1 MKKFGKVT
9 VKHHRLILIIGIL
22 LLIPSLF
29 GMIGTR
35 INYDM
40 LHYLP
45 KDMDTVKGQDIL
57 LDRFGKGAVSTMVVE
72 GMDQKDIVQ
81 LKAKIE
87 KVNHVDSVIWY
98 DSLSNG
104 TVPMELLPK
113 KYYDAFNNGNATLMV
128 IFFDS
133 STSASET
140 MTAIKDIRK
149 ITTKDCFLTGMS
161 ALVTDLKDLCEKEE
175 PIYVGL
181 AVLLATL
188 VMMVFLDSWI
198 IPFVFLA
205 GIGMAILWNLGS
217 NIFMGEISYITKA
230 LSSVLQL
237 AVTMDYS
244 IFLWHKYEE
253 EREITGDDHEAMAE
267 AVNKTLS
274 AVVGSSI
281 TTVAG
286 FVALCFMTYKL
297 GMDLGIVMAKGVIL
311 GVISCVTILPAMILV
326 FDRFIEKTR
335 HRSLIPDMSS
345 FAKKVTAKPY
355 IQIGI
360 FIIVLIPA
368 LFAYNQANKEVYYDI
383 GGSLPKSLPSVVANE
398 KQAEHFK
405 LGSTYMALVNL
416 DLSNKE
422 LTEMTDRIKD
432 LKGIKAAMGLDSIVG
447 GSLPDDFIPSELTSK
462 LKSGKYQLVMI
473 TSEYEVASDQ
483 VNKQVAD
490 AKRIIKEYDK
500 KGLLIGEAP
509 ATYDLIKTTSRDFD
523 IVNTV
528 SILLVFLIILLV
540 FKSASLPVILVAVI
554 EFAIFINL
562 GLSHLMGVSL
572 PFIAPICISTIQ
584 LGSTVDYAILM
595 TTRYKAERLNG
606 KDTDSAIR
614 IALATSIPSII
625 VSGLGFFAATFGVA
639 MYSNI
644 DMIKS
649 LCTLMSRGAIIS
661 VLAVIFILPAM
672 LHVFD
677 KVICKTTASM
687 RHISKSG
694 LAREV

>member
-29 GMIGTR
+29 GVIGTR

-188 VMMVFLDSWI
+188 VMMIFLDSWL

-253 EREITGDDHEAMAE
+253 EREIIDDDHEAMAE

-274 AVVGSSI
+274 SVVGSSI

-326 FDRFIEKTR
+326 LDRFIEKTR

-368 LFAYNQANKEVYYDI
+368 IFAYNQANKEVYYDI

-405 LGSTYMALVNL
+405 LGSTYMALVNS

-422 LTEMTDRIKD
+422 
-432 LKGIKAAMGLDSIVG
+432 
-447 GSLPDDFIPSELTSK
+447 F
-462 LKSGKYQLVMI
+462 SGKYQLVMI

-687 RHISKSG
+687 KHISKSG

>member
-1 MKKFGKVT
+1 
-9 VKHHRLILIIGIL
+9 
-22 LLIPSLF
+22 
-29 GMIGTR
+29 
-35 INYDM
+35 
-40 LHYLP
+40 
-45 KDMDTVKGQDIL
+45 
-57 LDRFGKGAVSTMVVE
+57 
-72 GMDQKDIVQ
+72 
-81 LKAKIE
+81 
-87 KVNHVDSVIWY
+87 
-98 DSLSNG
+98 
-104 TVPMELLPK
+104 
-113 KYYDAFNNGNATLMV
+113 
-128 IFFDS
+128 
-133 STSASET
+133 
-140 MTAIKDIRK
+140 
-149 ITTKDCFLTGMS
+149 
-161 ALVTDLKDLCEKEE
+161 
-175 PIYVGL
+175 
-181 AVLLATL
+181 
-188 VMMVFLDSWI
+188 
-198 IPFVFLA
+198 
-205 GIGMAILWNLGS
+205 
-217 NIFMGEISYITKA
+217 MGEISYITKA

-253 EREITGDDHEAMAE
+253 EREIIDDDHEAMAE

-326 FDRFIEKTR
+326 LDRFIEKTR

-360 FIIVLIPA
+360 FIIVLIPSI
-368 LFAYNQANKEVYYDI
+368 FAYNQANKEVYYDI

-405 LGSTYMALVNL
+405 LGSTYMALVNS

-422 LTEMTDRIKD
+422 FTEMTDRIKD
-432 LKGIKAAMGLDSIVG
+432 LKGVKAAMGLDSIIG

-483 VNKQVAD
+483 VNEQVAN
-490 AKRIIKEYDK
+490 AKKIIKEYDK

>member
-9 VKHHRLILIIGIL
+9 VKHHRLVLIIGIL
-22 LLIPSLF
+22 LLIPSFF

-45 KDMDTVKGQDIL
+45 KNMDTVKGQDIL
-57 LDRFGKGAVSTMVVE
+57 LDKFGKGAVSTMVIE
-72 GMDQKDIVQ
+72 GMEQKDIVQ

-104 TVPMELLPK
+104 KIPMELLPK

-140 MTAIKDIRK
+140 MTAIKDIRN

-161 ALVTDLKDLCEKEE
+161 SLVTDLKDLCEKEE

-188 VMMVFLDSWI
+188 VMMIFLDSWL

-205 GIGMAILWNLGS
+205 GIGMAIMWNLGS

-253 EREITGDDHEAMAE
+253 ERDIIDDDHEAMAE

-335 HRSLIPDMSS
+335 HRSLIPDMNN
-345 FAKKVTAKPY
+345 FAKKVMAKPY

-360 FIIVLIPA
+360 FLIVLIPA
-368 LFAYNQANKEVYYDI
+368 LFAYNQTNKEVYYDI
-383 GGSLPKSLPSVVANE
+383 GGSLPKSLPSVVADE
-398 KQAEHFK
+398 KQAEHFD
-405 LGSTYMALVNL
+405 LGSTYMALVNSN
-416 DLSNKE
+416 LSNKE
-422 LTEMTDRIKD
+422 LTEMTDRISD
-432 LKGIKAAMGLDSIVG
+432 LKGIKAAMGLDSIIG
-447 GSLPDDFIPSELTSK
+447 GSLPDQFIPSEMTSK

-490 AKRIIKEYDK
+490 AKKIIKEYDK
-500 KGLLIGEAP
+500 RGLLIGEAP
-509 ATYDLIKTTSRDFD
+509 ATYDLIKTTSRDFN

-528 SILLVFLIILLV
+528 SIFLVFLIILIV

-595 TTRYKAERLNG
+595 TTRYKAERLKG
-606 KDTDSAIR
+606 EDTDSAIN

-639 MYSNI
+639 IYSNI

-677 KVICKTTASM
+677 KIICKTTGSM
-687 RHISKSG
+687 KHIAKAG
-694 LAREV
+694 LVEEV

>member
-1 MKKFGKVT
+1 MKRFGKAT
-9 VKHHRLILIIGIL
+9 VKHNKLILIIGIL
-22 LLIPSLF
+22 LLIPSFF
-29 GMIGTR
+29 GMIGTG

-45 KDMDTVKGQDIL
+45 KDMDTVKGQDLL
-57 LDRFGKGAVSTMVVE
+57 LDKFGKGAVSTMVVE
-72 GMDQKDIVQ
+72 GMEQKDIIR
-81 LKAKIE
+81 LKTKIE
-87 KVNHVDSVIWY
+87 KIEHVDSVIWY

-104 TVPMELLPK
+104 KIPMELLPK
-113 KYYDAFNNGNATLMV
+113 KYYRAFNSGDATLMV

-133 STSASET
+133 STSAEDT
-140 MTAIKDIRK
+140 MTTIKDIRNVAAK
-149 ITTKDCFLTGMS
+149 ECFLTGMS

-181 AVLLATL
+181 AVLLATI
-188 VMMVFLDSWI
+188 VMMVFLDSWL
-198 IPFVFLA
+198 IPFIFLA
-205 GIGMAILWNLGS
+205 GIGMAIMWNLGS
-217 NIFMGEISYITKA
+217 NIFMGDISYITKA

-274 AVVGSSI
+274 AVIGSSI

-297 GMDLGIVMAKGVIL
+297 GMDLGIVMAKGVIF
-311 GVISCVTILPAMILV
+311 GVISCVTILPAMILT
-326 FDRFIEKTR
+326 FDKFIEKTR
-335 HRSLIPDMSS
+335 HRSLIPDMSA
-345 FAKKVTAKPY
+345 FAKKVTAKPF

-360 FIIVLIPA
+360 FLIVLMPA
-368 LFAYNQANKEVYYDI
+368 IFAYNQANKEVYYNI
-383 GGSLPKSLPSVVANE
+383 GDSLPKNLPSVIANE
-398 KQAEHFK
+398 KQKEHFE
-405 LGSTYMALVNL
+405 LGSTYMALVNSK
-416 DLSNKE
+416 LSNKDV
-422 LTEMTDRIKD
+422 TEMTDRISN
-432 LKGIKAAMGLDSIVG
+432 LKGIKVAMGLDSLVG
-447 GSLPDDFIPSELTSK
+447 GTIPDEFIPKELSSK
-462 LKSGKYQLVMI
+462 LKSGKYQLIMI
-473 TSEYEVASDQ
+473 TSEYEVASDP
-483 VNKQVAD
+483 VNKQVAG
-490 AKRIIKEYDK
+490 AKKIIKEYDK
-500 KGLLIGEAP
+500 DGLLIGEAP
-509 ATYDLIKTTSRDFD
+509 ATHDLIKTTSRDFD

-528 SILLVFLIILLV
+528 SIFLVFLIILFV
-540 FKSASLPVILVAVI
+540 FKSASIPVILVAVI

-562 GLSHLMGVSL
+562 GLSHYMGVSL

-595 TTRYKAERLNG
+595 TTRYKAERLGG
-606 KDTDSAIR
+606 KDTDSAIN

-677 KVICKTTASM
+677 KVICKTTGSM
-687 RHISKSG
+687 RQIGKNR
-694 LAREV
+694 LAEEV

>member
-9 VKHHRLILIIGIL
+9 VKHHRLVLIIGIL
-22 LLIPSLF
+22 LLIPSFF

-45 KDMDTVKGQDIL
+45 KNMDTVKGQDIL
-57 LDRFGKGAVSTMVVE
+57 LDKFGKGAVSTMVIE
-72 GMDQKDIVQ
+72 GMEQKDIVQ

-104 TVPMELLPK
+104 KIPMELLPK

-140 MTAIKDIRK
+140 MTAIKDIRN

-161 ALVTDLKDLCEKEE
+161 SLVTDLKDLCEKEE

-188 VMMVFLDSWI
+188 VMIFLDSWL

-205 GIGMAILWNLGS
+205 GIGMAIMWNLGS

-253 EREITGDDHEAMAE
+253 ERDITGDDHEAMAE

-335 HRSLIPDMSS
+335 HRSLIPDMNN

-360 FIIVLIPA
+360 FLIVLIPS
-368 LFAYNQANKEVYYDI
+368 LFAYNQTNKEVYYDI
-383 GGSLPKSLPSVVANE
+383 GGSLPKSLPSVVADE
-398 KQAEHFK
+398 KQAEHFD
-405 LGSTYMALVNL
+405 LGSTYMALVNSN
-416 DLSNKE
+416 LSNKE
-422 LTEMTDRIKD
+422 LTEMTDRISD
-432 LKGIKAAMGLDSIVG
+432 LKGIKAAMGLDSIIG
-447 GSLPDDFIPSELTSK
+447 GSLPDQFIPSEMTSK

-483 VNKQVAD
+483 VNKQVAA
-490 AKRIIKEYDK
+490 AKKIIKEYDK

-509 ATYDLIKTTSRDFD
+509 ATYDLIKTTSRDFN

-528 SILLVFLIILLV
+528 SIFLVFLIILIV

-595 TTRYKAERLNG
+595 TTRYKAERLKG
-606 KDTDSAIR
+606 EDTDSAIN

-639 MYSNI
+639 IYSNI

-677 KVICKTTASM
+677 KIICKTTGSM
-687 RHISKSG
+687 KHIAKAG
-694 LAREV
+694 LVEEV

>member
-9 VKHHRLILIIGIL
+9 VKHHRLVLIIGIL
-22 LLIPSLF
+22 LLIPSFL

-45 KDMDTVKGQDIL
+45 KNMDTVKGQDIL
-57 LDRFGKGAVSTMVVE
+57 LDKFGKGAVSTMVIE

-104 TVPMELLPK
+104 KIPMELLPK

-140 MTAIKDIRK
+140 MTAIKDIRN

-188 VMMVFLDSWI
+188 VMMIFLDSWL

-205 GIGMAILWNLGS
+205 GIGMAIMWNLGS

-253 EREITGDDHEAMAE
+253 ERDIMGDDHEAMAE

-297 GMDLGIVMAKGVIL
+297 GMDLGIVMAKGVIF

-335 HRSLIPDMSS
+335 HRSLIPDMNN

-360 FIIVLIPA
+360 FLIVLIPA
-368 LFAYNQANKEVYYDI
+368 LFAYNQTNKDVYYDI
-383 GGSLPKSLPSVVANE
+383 GGSLPKSLPSVVADK
-398 KQAEHFK
+398 KQAEHFD
-405 LGSTYMALVNL
+405 LGSTYMALVNSN
-416 DLSNKE
+416 LSNKE
-422 LTEMTDRIKD
+422 LTEMTDRISD
-432 LKGIKAAMGLDSIVG
+432 LRGIKAAMGLDSIIG
-447 GSLPDDFIPSELTSK
+447 GSLPDQFIPDEITSK

-473 TSEYEVASDQ
+473 TSEYEVASNQ
-483 VNKQVAD
+483 VNKQVAA
-490 AKRIIKEYDK
+490 AKKIIKEYDK

-509 ATYDLIKTTSRDFD
+509 ATYDLIKTTSRDFN

-528 SILLVFLIILLV
+528 SIFLVFLIILIV
-540 FKSASLPVILVAVI
+540 FKSAPLPVILVAVI

-595 TTRYKAERLNG
+595 TTRYKAERLSG
-606 KDTDSAIR
+606 KDTDSAIN

-639 MYSNI
+639 IYSNI

-677 KVICKTTASM
+677 KIICKTTGSM
-687 RHISKSG
+687 KHIAKSG
-694 LAREV
+694 LVEEV

>member
-1 MKKFGKVT
+1 
-9 VKHHRLILIIGIL
+9 
-22 LLIPSLF
+22 
-29 GMIGTR
+29 
-35 INYDM
+35 
-40 LHYLP
+40 
-45 KDMDTVKGQDIL
+45 
-57 LDRFGKGAVSTMVVE
+57 
-72 GMDQKDIVQ
+72 
-81 LKAKIE
+81 
-87 KVNHVDSVIWY
+87 
-98 DSLSNG
+98 
-104 TVPMELLPK
+104 MELLPK

-188 VMMVFLDSWI
+188 VMMVFLDSWL

-253 EREITGDDHEAMAE
+253 EREIIDDDHEAMAE

-355 IQIGI
+355 NQIGI

-368 LFAYNQANKEVYYDI
+368 IFAYNQANKEVYYDI

-405 LGSTYMALVNL
+405 LGSTYMALVNS

-432 LKGIKAAMGLDSIVG
+432 LKGVKAAMGLDSIVG

-687 RHISKSG
+687 KHISKSG

>member
-9 VKHHRLILIIGIL
+9 VKHHRLVLIIGIL
-22 LLIPSLF
+22 LLIPSFF

-45 KDMDTVKGQDIL
+45 KNMDTVKGQDIL
-57 LDRFGKGAVSTMVVE
+57 LDKFGKGAVSTMVIE
-72 GMDQKDIVQ
+72 GMEQKDIVQ

-104 TVPMELLPK
+104 KIPMELLPK

-140 MTAIKDIRK
+140 MTAIKDIRN

-161 ALVTDLKDLCEKEE
+161 SLVTDLKDLCEKEE

-188 VMMVFLDSWI
+188 VMMIFLDSWL

-205 GIGMAILWNLGS
+205 GIGMAIMWNLGS

-253 EREITGDDHEAMAE
+253 ERDIIDDDHEAMAE

-335 HRSLIPDMSS
+335 HRSLIPDMNN

-360 FIIVLIPA
+360 FLIVLIPA
-368 LFAYNQANKEVYYDI
+368 LFAYNQTNKEVYYDI
-383 GGSLPKSLPSVVANE
+383 GGSLPKSLPSVVADE
-398 KQAEHFK
+398 KQAEHFD
-405 LGSTYMALVNL
+405 LGSTYMALVNSN
-416 DLSNKE
+416 LSNKE
-422 LTEMTDRIKD
+422 LTEMTDRISD
-432 LKGIKAAMGLDSIVG
+432 LKGIKAAMGLDSIIG
-447 GSLPDDFIPSELTSK
+447 GSLPDQFIPSEMTSK

-483 VNKQVAD
+483 VNKQVAA
-490 AKRIIKEYDK
+490 AKKIIKEYDK

-509 ATYDLIKTTSRDFD
+509 ATYDLIKTTSRDFN

-528 SILLVFLIILLV
+528 SIFLVFLIILIV

-595 TTRYKAERLNG
+595 TTRYKAERLKG
-606 KDTDSAIR
+606 EDTDSAIN

-639 MYSNI
+639 VYSNI

-677 KVICKTTASM
+677 KIICKTTGSM
-687 RHISKSG
+687 KHIAKAG
-694 LAREV
+694 LVEEV